1 MQTSISR
8 HSSPLPFR
16 GDIPGPTKN
25 QQEQFQ
31 HFLSQ
36 NADEA
41 LKSVQA
47 AFHHNYYNNASN
59 EYKLKVALLILDK
72 FFPSAKA
79 PRQGSNLSLLA

>member
-1 MQTSISR
+1 MQNRISR

-16 GDIPGPTKN
+16 GELPGPTKN

-36 NADEA
+36 NADDA
-41 LKSVQA
+41 LKTVKE
-47 AFHHNYYNNASN
+47 AFNRDCYINGSN
-59 EYKLKVALLILDK
+59 DYKLKVALLILDK